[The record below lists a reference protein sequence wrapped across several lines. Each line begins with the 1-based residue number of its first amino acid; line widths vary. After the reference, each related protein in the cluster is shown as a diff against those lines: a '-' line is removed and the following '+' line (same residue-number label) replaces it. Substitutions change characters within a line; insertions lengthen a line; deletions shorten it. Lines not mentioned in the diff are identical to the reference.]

1 RKPQQTTPS
10 HDLPEAVVITRTGHP
25 FEGQRLAV
33 IGRRQYVDRLHL
45 LVILPDQS
53 RRLIPVDWTD
63 FAASA
68 VATDE
73 GSGPASD
80 ALGSLDDLLHARLII
95 DALLRQSE
103 QENNDATAPGLRG
116 RAVGR
121 RQSVGTTRP
130 SGTRGGDRPTRTGNR
145 KGRDRQPSGPAG
157 EQ

>member
-1 RKPQQTTPS
+1 M
-10 HDLPEAVVITRTGHP
+10 IRTGHP
-25 FEGQRLAV
+25 FEGQRLPV
-33 IGRRQYVDRLHL
+33 IGRRQYIDRLHL
-45 LVILPDQS
+45 LLILPDQS

-63 FAASA
+63 FAPGT

-73 GSGPASD
+73 GGCPVSD
-80 ALGSLDDLLHARLII
+80 ALGSLADLLRARLII

-103 QENNDATAPGLRG
+103 QEINDATAPELPG

-130 SGTRGGDRPTRTGNR
+130 SGTRSGDRPTRSGNR
-145 KGRDRQPSGPAG
+145 KGRNRQPSEPAG